1 MAGSMNPFTIV
12 MIGQKG
18 LPARSGGIERH
29 VELITTGMVTRGY
42 RMVVYGRRWYV
53 RNNKAPIG
61 VEQYFSSGIHTKHLD
76 AITHSMTALWDAR
89 RLKPGIIHLQ
99 GSSVALLAP
108 LARLLHPRAKIVVT
122 FHCIDAEHAKWGW
135 LARKILRLGE
145 WIACKVPDRT
155 IVVSQTLLRDCLER
169 FACQGA
175 YISHPLDVQK
185 DEIPTEGL
193 DAHNLIKDQYLLFVG
208 RLIAHKQP
216 HVLIQA
222 YAKAKALKPELFEN
236 IPLVIVGAAS
246 WTDSYVKWLYQLAS
260 GVPGVK
266 LLGERYGMELAALQ
280 AHAMAHVFPT
290 QSEGL
295 AFAMLEA
302 GAFARPAIM
311 TALPQNREALG
322 SSAVEVRLNDVE
334 DLAQGLIN
342 MASLPADTREAM
354 GIATRAH
361 VERTYKP
368 VDRLDDL
375 DRFYREVLGQSSEL
389 TSSALRTVNAS

>member
-1 MAGSMNPFTIV
+1 MQPSTIV

-18 LPARSGGIERH
+18 LATRSGGIERH
-29 VELITTGMVTRGY
+29 VELIATGMAARGY
-42 RMVVYGRRWYV
+42 RIVVYGRRWYV
-53 RNNKAPIG
+53 GNAKAPTG
-61 VEQYFSSGIHTKHLD
+61 VEQRFTPGIHTKHLD
-76 AITHSMTALWDAR
+76 AITHSVTALWDAR
-89 RLKPGIIHLQ
+89 KIRPQIVHLQ

-108 LARLLHPRAKIVVT
+108 LARILHPRAKIVVT
-122 FHCIDAEHAKWGW
+122 FHCIDAEHSKWSWMAK
-135 LARKILRLGE
+135 KILRLGE
-145 WIACKVPDRT
+145 WIACKVPHRT

-185 DEIPTEGL
+185 NEVPTTSL
-193 DAHNLIKDQYLLFVG
+193 ADHDLVKDQYLLFVG

-216 HVLIQA
+216 HLLIQA
-222 YAKAKALKPELFEN
+222 YAKARAAKPELFQN
-236 IPLVIVGAAS
+236 IPLIIVGAAS

-260 GVPGVK
+260 SVSGVR
-266 LLGERYGMELAALQ
+266 LLGERCGMELAAIQ

-322 SSAVEVRLNDVE
+322 TSAIQVRMNDVD
-334 DLAQGLIN
+334 DLAEGLIS
-342 MASLPADTREAM
+342 MVSLPLAEREAM
-354 GIATRAH
+354 GLATRAH
-361 VERTYKP
+361 VEKTYRSL
-368 VDRLDDL
+368 DRLDDL
-375 DRFYREVLGQSSEL
+375 DRFYREVLGQSVEL
-389 TSSALRTVNAS
+389 TSSALQARNAS